1 MLAVF
6 DPAVAPSPEGL
17 RQPGAAEDGSA
28 AGLADRFREAR
39 PEAVTVN
46 LGGFGA
52 MAYSSHG
59 QSPLLPRYFFLSRL
73 CRIVIA
79 MPSCVMCS
87 ICAFADQF
95 LLTSPCANP
104 A

>member
-28 AGLADRFREAR
+28 AGLAVRFREAP

-59 QSPLLPRYFFLSRL
+59 QSPLLPR
-73 CRIVIA
+73 
-79 MPSCVMCS
+79 
-87 ICAFADQF
+87 
-95 LLTSPCANP
+95 
-104 A
+104 